1 MITATTKC
9 EPFLSKRNLY
19 PAVNN
24 RKKLSRTEKILFQV
38 LYYSDKIRISDIN
51 VYLKEKPKDLIA
63 TVKLL
68 EKNSLIK
75 FN

>member
-19 PAVNN
+19 PTVNN

-38 LYYSDKIRISDIN
+38 LYYSDKIRLSDIN
-51 VYLKEKPKDLIA
+51 VYLKEKPKDVIA